1 MNAEL
6 TGFNLI
12 APKVPKSYG
21 PAGDRLDFNN
31 VYSDP
36 YIEIVVPHYVGMAKG
51 HVIRGRWAS
60 GRYKYDTDTLTINA
74 PGPQTLK
81 IPRLEV
87 IDSIGGKVA
96 VNYSVREA
104 PGLPLLISKS
114 LTLNVDAQD
123 FDLAEPRLSADRKK
137 VTVKFLN
144 MEAGYTVRVRWYGK
158 VIHDTDT
165 KPIVNDSSIAFNIP
179 SSWIQENIGK
189 LVLINYSLHHSG
201 TTDNLMFSKVLR
213 VSL

>member
-12 APKVPKSYG
+12 APKVLKSYG
-21 PAGDRLDFNN
+21 PAGDRLNFND

-36 YIEIVVPHYVGMAKG
+36 YVEVVIPHYVGMTKG
-51 HVIRGRWAS
+51 HIIRVRWAS
-60 GRYKYDTDTLTINA
+60 GRYKYDTDTLTIST

-87 IDSIGGKVA
+87 IDSIGSKVA

-104 PGLPLLISKS
+104 SGLPLLISKS

-123 FDLAEPRLSADRKK
+123 FDLVEPRLTADRKK

-144 MEAGYTVRVRWYGK
+144 MKTGYTVRVRWYGK
-158 VIHDTDT
+158 VVRDTDT
-165 KPIVNDSSIAFNIP
+165 KPIINDSSIAFDIP
-179 SSWIQENIGK
+179 LPWIQENIGN
-189 LVLINYSLHHSG
+189 LVLINYSVYRSG
-201 TTDNLMFSKVLR
+201 STDNLMFSQILR
-213 VSL
+213 VQL